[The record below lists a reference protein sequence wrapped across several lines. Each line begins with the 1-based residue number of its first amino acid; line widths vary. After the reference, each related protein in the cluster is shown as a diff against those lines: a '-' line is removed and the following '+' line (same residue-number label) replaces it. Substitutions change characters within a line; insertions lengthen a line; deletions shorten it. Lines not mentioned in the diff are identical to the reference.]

1 MERVFTLGKVNR
13 TLIDFIHAK
22 NLSSLDIALLRGF
35 YATNKCSDDD
45 DNEDNEDKERKKM
58 RHKNA
63 FDQMKTVSER
73 QRR

>member
-45 DNEDNEDKERKKM
+45 DNEDKERKKM

-73 QRR
+73 QRG